1 MLFNSIAFIFLFLPI
16 TLAGYFWLCARRMGI
31 GARIWLVMASLFFY
45 SYWNVSYLPLILGS
59 MAFNFAVGTMLTNY
73 SGGYKKWLLSFGII
87 VNVLLLGYYKYT
99 DFFITNLNLLGGF
112 SVPLQN
118 IALPLAISF
127 FTFQQIAYLVDSYKG
142 LTRGYNFL
150 NYSLFVTFFPQLIA
164 GPIVAHHE
172 TMPQFANVKNW
183 VKNYRHI
190 FLGIF
195 LFLIGLFKKV
205 VIADY
210 FAAFA
215 TVGFDVMPTLTT
227 LQAWFTSLA
236 YTVQIYFDFSGYC
249 DMAIGL
255 AWMFNINLPINF
267 NSPYK
272 ALNIQDFWRRWHI
285 TLSRFLRDYLYIP
298 FGGNRRGFT
307 RALANVF
314 MVFLIGGLWHGAA
327 WTFVIWGALHGLANV
342 IFRLWRKTN
351 LQMKKWL
358 AWFITFNFVNL
369 AWVFFRAKSFG
380 EAKKVICSMFNLE
393 SVFAAP
399 NLAELGRHADGAF
412 IMLIGIIVACL
423 VLPNSFEITKRVN
436 ITNKKS
442 AVIWGLVLAVLAVGL
457 VIKMI
462 AIPYTEFI
470 YFNF

>member
-1 MLFNSIAFIFLFLPI
+1 MLFNSIPFIFFFLPI
-16 TLAGYFWLCARRMGI
+16 TLIGYFWLCSHRMGI
-31 GARIWLVMASLFFY
+31 GARIWLVIASLFFY
-45 SYWNVSYLPLILGS
+45 SYWNVSYLPLILVS
-59 MAFNFAVGTMLTNY
+59 MAFNFVVGTVLTNTH
-73 SGGYKKWLLSFGII
+73 SAHKKLLLIFGIL
-87 VNVLLLGYYKYT
+87 VNVLLLGYFKYT
-99 DFFITNLNLLGGF
+99 NFFIDNLNAIGGF
-112 SVPLQN
+112 AISAKN

-142 LTRGYNFL
+142 LTRGYNLL

-172 TMPQFANVKNW
+172 TIPQFARIRNW
-183 VKNYRHI
+183 VKNYRHL
-190 FLGIF
+190 FFGIF
-195 LFLIGLFKKV
+195 LFLMGLFKKV
-205 VIADY
+205 IIADW
-210 FAAFA
+210 FA
-215 TVGFDVMPTLTT
+215 TFATMGFDTMQSLTVV
-227 LQAWFTSLA
+227 QAWFVSLS

-249 DMAIGL
+249 DMAMGL
-255 AWMFNINLPINF
+255 AKMFNIDLPINF

-298 FGGNRRGFT
+298 LGGNRRGYS

-342 IFRLWRKTN
+342 VWRLWRKTN

-358 AWFITFNFVNL
+358 AWFITFNFVNI
-369 AWVFFRAKSFG
+369 AWVFFRANSFAD
-380 EAKKVICSMFNLE
+380 AKKVLMSMFDCGA
-393 SVFAAP
+393 VFGAP
-399 NLAELGRHADGAF
+399 NLKAFGSGTSGALAV
-412 IMLIGIIVACL
+412 LIALIIGCL
-423 VLPNSFEITKRVN
+423 VLPNSVEIVKRVK

-442 AVIWGLVLAVLAVGL
+442 AFWWGCVLAVLAVAIL
-457 VIKMI
+457 VKMI
-462 AIPYTEFI
+462 VIPYSEFI

>member
-1 MLFNSIAFIFLFLPI
+1 MLFNSIPFIFFFLPI
-16 TLAGYFWLCARRMGI
+16 TLIGYFWLCSHRMGI
-31 GARIWLVMASLFFY
+31 GARIWLVIASLFFY
-45 SYWNVSYLPLILGS
+45 SYWNVSYLPLILVS
-59 MAFNFAVGTMLTNY
+59 MAFNFVVGTVLTNTH
-73 SGGYKKWLLSFGII
+73 SAHKKLLLIFGIL
-87 VNVLLLGYYKYT
+87 VNVLLLGYFKYT
-99 DFFITNLNLLGGF
+99 NFFIDNLNAIGGF
-112 SVPLQN
+112 AISAKN

-142 LTRGYNFL
+142 LTRGYNLL

-172 TMPQFANVKNW
+172 TIPQFARIRNW
-183 VKNYRHI
+183 VKNYRHL
-190 FLGIF
+190 FFGIF
-195 LFLIGLFKKV
+195 LFLMGLFKKV
-205 VIADY
+205 IIADW
-210 FAAFA
+210 FA
-215 TVGFDVMPTLTT
+215 TFATMGFDTMQSLTVV
-227 LQAWFTSLA
+227 QAWFVSLS

-249 DMAIGL
+249 DMAMGL
-255 AWMFNINLPINF
+255 AKMFNIDLPINF

-298 FGGNRRGFT
+298 LGGNRRGYS

-342 IFRLWRKTN
+342 VWRLWRKTN

-358 AWFITFNFVNL
+358 AWFITFNFVNI
-369 AWVFFRAKSFG
+369 AWVFFRANSFAN
-380 EAKKVICSMFNLE
+380 AKKVLMSMFDCGA
-393 SVFAAP
+393 VFGAP
-399 NLAELGRHADGAF
+399 NLKAFGSGTSGALAV
-412 IMLIGIIVACL
+412 LIALIIGCL
-423 VLPNSFEITKRVN
+423 VLPNSVEIVKRVK

-442 AVIWGLVLAVLAVGL
+442 AFWWGFVLAVLAVAIL
-457 VIKMI
+457 VKMI
-462 AIPYTEFI
+462 VIPYSEFI